1 MGSNLETWKALER
14 IRKDGRCRSIGV
26 SNFAPKHLNELLIK
40 GNDRPVVNQIELSP
54 FLQQESI
61 SSFCHKENIHLTGYC
76 PLARGRRLD
85 DPKLCLVAEQTK
97 KTVAQVMIRW
107 ALQRGQSVIPKSVR
121 PERIQENANVFEF
134 NLNDEQMKQY
144 LSLFEKYFLKSFT
157 SRLTDY
163 SDPKIDVLSTEVL
176 NPKYTIVKSVLLA
189 TDKKPAVNIEWR
201 VYTKNP
207 DKPLIRDLIIEGLSL
222 ARTQKE
228 EFASVI
234 ETNNGDVTKL
244 FITLKEFAAK

>member
-1 MGSNLETWKALER
+1 MIMKKNFFIIIFFIFGLTQESFAYSSDPKQFIQEVVDEAKKVLVETNTKEFKTTKLSEMALR
-14 IRKDGRCRSIGV
+14 TVD
-26 SNFAPKHLNELLIK
+26 IK
-40 GNDRPVVNQIELSP
+40 G
-54 FLQQESI
+54 
-61 SSFCHKENIHLTGYC
+61 
-76 PLARGRRLD
+76 
-85 DPKLCLVAEQTK
+85 VAYYSLGNYK
-97 KTVAQVMIRW
+97 K
-107 ALQRGQSVIPKSVR
+107 K
-121 PERIQENANVFEF
+121 
-134 NLNDEQMKQY
+134 LNDEQLKKY
-144 LSLFEKYFLKSFT
+144 LTLFEKYFLKSFT

-176 NPKYTIVKSVLLA
+176 NPKYTIVKSLLLA

-244 FITLKEFAAK
+244 FITLEEFINK

>member
-1 MGSNLETWKALER
+1 MKKNFFIIIFFIFGLAQKSFAYSSDPKQFIQEVVDEAKQVLIDTNSKEYKTKKLSELALR
-14 IRKDGRCRSIGV
+14 TVDIKGVAYYSLGNYRKE
-26 SNFAPKHLNELLIK
+26 LNE
-40 GNDRPVVNQIELSP
+40 E
-54 FLQQESI
+54 
-61 SSFCHKENIHLTGYC
+61 HMKEY
-76 PLARGRRLD
+76 
-85 DPKLCLVAEQTK
+85 LV
-97 KTVAQVMIRW
+97 
-107 ALQRGQSVIPKSVR
+107 
-121 PERIQENANVFEF
+121 
-134 NLNDEQMKQY
+134 
-144 LSLFEKYFLKSFT
+144 LFEKYFLKSFT

-163 SDPKIDVLSTEVL
+163 SDPKIDVLSTDVL
-176 NPKYTIVKSVLLA
+176 NPKYTIVKSILLA

-244 FITLKEFAAK
+244 FITLKEFVAK

>member
-1 MGSNLETWKALER
+1 MKKNFFIIIFFIFGLTQKSFSYSSDPKQFIQEIVDEVKQVLVDANSKEYKTKKLSEMALR
-14 IRKDGRCRSIGV
+14 TVD
-26 SNFAPKHLNELLIK
+26 IK
-40 GNDRPVVNQIELSP
+40 GVAYYSLGNYR
-54 FLQQESI
+54 
-61 SSFCHKENIHLTGYC
+61 KE
-76 PLARGRRLD
+76 
-85 DPKLCLVAEQTK
+85 
-97 KTVAQVMIRW
+97 
-107 ALQRGQSVIPKSVR
+107 
-121 PERIQENANVFEF
+121 
-134 NLNDEQMKQY
+134 LNDEQMKEY
-144 LSLFEKYFLKSFT
+144 LVLFEKYFLKSFT

-176 NPKYTIVKSVLLA
+176 NLKYTIVKSILLA

-244 FITLKEFAAK
+244 FITLKEFVAK

>member
-1 MGSNLETWKALER
+1 MKKNFFFIVFFIFALTQN
-14 IRKDGRCRSIGV
+14 S
-26 SNFAPKHLNELLIK
+26 FAYSSDPKQFIQEVVDEAKKILIATNTKEFKTTKLSEMALRTVDIK
-40 GNDRPVVNQIELSP
+40 GVAYYSLGKYR
-54 FLQQESI
+54 
-61 SSFCHKENIHLTGYC
+61 KE
-76 PLARGRRLD
+76 
-85 DPKLCLVAEQTK
+85 
-97 KTVAQVMIRW
+97 
-107 ALQRGQSVIPKSVR
+107 
-121 PERIQENANVFEF
+121 
-134 NLNDEQMKQY
+134 LNDEQLKEY
-144 LSLFEKYFLKSFT
+144 LTLFEKYFLKSFT

-163 SDPKIDVLSTEVL
+163 SEPKIDVVSTEVL